1 MAKNDY
7 VTFLNSA
14 GEEISNDPRWLAEK
28 TLREAGVGVGAA
40 DFDIEGAY
48 DNLTGAELKA
58 EVKKRGIKVQGRKA
72 SDYRQALEDWDDEH
86 SDEADDDDD
95 SNSNDSGDGDESGD
109 SGDDQE

>member
-1 MAKNDY
+1 MAKNNDY

-28 TLREAGVGVGAA
+28 TLREAGVGQAE
-40 DFDIEGAY
+40 DFDISGAY
-48 DNLTGAELKA
+48 DELSGAELKA

-86 SDEADDDDD
+86 ADETEEPDSNDSDDDD
-95 SNSNDSGDGDESGD
+95 NSGD
-109 SGDDQE
+109 SDDDQE